1 MYIGDEPPPPSSS
14 SKSRNDDH
22 DDSTQGRYVYRINQ
36 LIDMEELLV
45 AQAQRYSSV
54 HDDDDV
60 PLRMHL
66 DPAIDKH
73 E

>member
-1 MYIGDEPPPPSSS
+1 
-14 SKSRNDDH
+14 
-22 DDSTQGRYVYRINQ
+22 